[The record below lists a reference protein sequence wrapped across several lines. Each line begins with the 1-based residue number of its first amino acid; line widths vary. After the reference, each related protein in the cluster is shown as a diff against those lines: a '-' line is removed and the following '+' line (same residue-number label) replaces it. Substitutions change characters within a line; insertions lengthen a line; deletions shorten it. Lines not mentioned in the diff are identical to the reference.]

1 MARDV
6 NIKFQP
12 LDKIGKELVVGLAAE
27 ERALGKATSKF
38 LSKNLFNRAADTTKF
53 TGKSMSVLDLVSPN
67 DVKAER
73 LVLVGIGDA
82 SDMDEPALLKLGGK
96 IGGIIL
102 SSKCDNVSVILER
115 PDNADFSSEALIAIA
130 GGIKMRAYK
139 FDRYKTASDNSDE
152 DEGSV
157 SVSLATA
164 NHAAAAK
171 LLSLIHI

>member
-38 LSKNLFNRAADTTKF
+38 LPKSLFNRAADTTKF

-115 PDNADFSSEALIAIA
+115 PDNADFCLLYTSPSPRDQRGSRMPSSA
-130 GGIKMRAYK
+130 
-139 FDRYKTASDNSDE
+139 
-152 DEGSV
+152 
-157 SVSLATA
+157 
-164 NHAAAAK
+164 
-171 LLSLIHI
+171 